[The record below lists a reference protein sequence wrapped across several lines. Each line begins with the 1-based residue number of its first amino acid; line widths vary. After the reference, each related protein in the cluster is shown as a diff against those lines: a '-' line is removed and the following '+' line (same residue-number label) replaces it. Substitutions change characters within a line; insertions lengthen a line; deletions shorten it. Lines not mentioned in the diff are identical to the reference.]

1 MTRGTFYKYRSLENF
16 EFFIDIIV
24 NERLYASSYENM
36 NDAMEGIYY
45 HCGLKPNILK
55 GIKNSK
61 EKFKICSLSKEKNE
75 PLLWSH
81 YANGSRGINIGL
93 DVTGH
98 NLDIKDIVYT
108 GTPTITDCIDANRT
122 AKEILSYKHESWKY
136 ENEVRVFTENNN
148 AYVKIKIKEIILGE
162 RISQRQKSLVQKLV
176 TSLLPGVTIIE
187 YKDLTI

>member
-1 MTRGTFYKYRSLENF
+1 MDTSATT
-16 EFFIDIIV
+16 
-24 NERLYASSYENM
+24 YEDM

-45 HCGLKPNILK
+45 HYGLKPSVLK

-61 EKFKICSLSKEKNE
+61 ERFKICSLSKERNE

-81 YANGSRGINIGL
+81 YANGSRGVNIGL

-98 NLDIKDIVYT
+98 NLDIKDIIYS
-108 GTPTITDCIDANRT
+108 GSPTITECIDANRT
-122 AKEILSYKHESWKY
+122 AKEILGYKHESWRY

-148 AYVKIKIKEIILGE
+148 SYVKIKIKEIILGE
-162 RISQRQKSLVQKLV
+162 RISQQQKSLVQKLIK
-176 TSLLPGVTIIE
+176 SLLPNVAILE